1 MQKMAEKINSSLLTK
16 PDLSKKTTI
25 SGGNNMMSHQNCA
38 SLFSF
43 LWSAILW
50 TYKCKLMLLTRA
62 CIHSTFC
69 TYQNR
74 RNSIEYFVFKLSYR
88 NIVLVIDYATNMQ
101 YTINCFQLTSC
112 CRRQA
117 FVLLSAYL
125 FVRNSTPL
133 SIIMQCRQSKYGV
146 GLLVNV
152 FCNLR
157 ECFIWIAK
165 YSFTNN
171 KFFAWRKMNTAI

>member
-50 TYKCKLMLLTRA
+50 TYKCKLMLLTHA
-62 CIHSTFC
+62 CKHSTFC

-88 NIVLVIDYATNMQ
+88 NIVLVIDYTINIQ

-171 KFFAWRKMNTAI
+171 KFFAWRKMNTAV

>member
-50 TYKCKLMLLTRA
+50 TYKCKLMLLTHA
-62 CIHSTFC
+62 CKHSTFC

-88 NIVLVIDYATNMQ
+88 NIVLVIDYATNIQ

-125 FVRNSTPL
+125 LVRNSTSL

-171 KFFAWRKMNTAI
+171 KFFAWRKMNTAV

>member
-38 SLFSF
+38 SLSSF
-43 LWSAILW
+43 LCSAILW
-50 TYKCKLMLLTRA
+50 TYKCKLMFLTHA
-62 CIHSTFC
+62 CKHSTFC

-88 NIVLVIDYATNMQ
+88 NIVLVIDYTTNIQ

-133 SIIMQCRQSKYGV
+133 SIIINNYSPKATLI
-146 GLLVNV
+146 LL
-152 FCNLR
+152 
-157 ECFIWIAK
+157 
-165 YSFTNN
+165 NN
-171 KFFAWRKMNTAI
+171 PRDDVEGIIQQY

>member
-50 TYKCKLMLLTRA
+50 TYKCKLILLTHA
-62 CIHSTFC
+62 CKHSTFC
-69 TYQNR
+69 TYQNK

-101 YTINCFQLTSC
+101 YTINCYQLTSC

-157 ECFIWIAK
+157 ECLSGLLSTASQIISSSRGAK
-165 YSFTNN
+165 
-171 KFFAWRKMNTAI
+171 